1 MKLPLTLALLLPSL
15 AGLAQTLT
23 NDGGTLTVEAGA
35 TLYVEGGVQSKATSV
50 VTNAGTV
57 QLTGDLTNEGT
68 LTSSGQLQFTGAA
81 NQVFQPGP
89 AAVTNLTLNNTGA
102 NGQRTLSIPA
112 NLTLTGQLTLL
123 SGLVRTAS
131 VGATTPLATLTL
143 TDGASVVGEAAG
155 RYVQGNL
162 RVLRAAVNAS
172 TGSVDF
178 SNGLVLNP
186 NGQSLGAVAVTRT
199 AGLQAAGVSYG
210 QNLEGTQKGID
221 RVWAVEAASQP
232 AQPVAV
238 TLSWVSDD
246 DNGFDTSLPGQLWR
260 AATAAGPWVRQGA
273 AASASSRSFTAAV
286 AQLGTL
292 TVSNINAP
300 LPVEL
305 TNFTAEPRADDALL
319 HWTTA
324 SEKDND
330 RFEVEASADGH
341 TFHRIGTVAGHG
353 TTSQPQQYQ
362 LVDKGISRYATDLVY
377 YRLRQVDRN
386 GTASLSP
393 VRTVRVLGLAGFAV
407 QLYPNPLHTGETPT
421 LLVRTAQ
428 AGPVQWQLTDV
439 LGRTIFSR
447 TGSVPVGTSPLSL
460 LPTKDLAMGVYLVRV
475 QQGKQSQTLKLI
487 RE

>member
-1 MKLPLTLALLLPSL
+1 MKLSFTLALLLPSL
-15 AGLAQTLT
+15 AGFAQTLT

-35 TLYVEGGVQSKATSV
+35 TLYVEGGLQSKATSIF
-50 VTNAGTV
+50 TNAGTL

-68 LTSSGQLQFTGAA
+68 LTSSGQLQFTGAT
-81 NQVFQPGP
+81 NQVFQPGS
-89 AAVTNLTLNNTGA
+89 AVVSNLILNNTGA
-102 NGQRTLSIPA
+102 TGQRTLSIPTD
-112 NLTLTGQLTLL
+112 LTLTGQLTLL
-123 SGLVRTAS
+123 SGMVRTAPL
-131 VGATTPLATLTL
+131 GATTPLATLTL
-143 TDGASVVGEAAG
+143 ADGASVVGEAAG

-162 RVLRAAVNAS
+162 RVLRAAVNSS

-186 NGQSLGAVAVTRT
+186 NGQSLGAVTVTRT

-210 QNLEGTQKGID
+210 QNLEATQKGID
-221 RVWAVEAASQP
+221 RVWAVAATQP

-273 AASASSRSFTAAV
+273 AASASNRSFTAAV
-286 AQLGTL
+286 TQLGTL
-292 TVSNINAP
+292 TVSNSNAP

-319 HWTTA
+319 RWTTA

-330 RFEVEASADGH
+330 RFEVEASADGQ
-341 TFHRIGTVAGHG
+341 TFRRIGTVAGHG
-353 TTSQPQQYQ
+353 TTAQPQQYQ

-393 VRTVRVLGLAGFAV
+393 VRTVRVLGLVGFAV
-407 QLYPNPLHTGETPT
+407 QFYPNPLHTGETPT
-421 LLVRTAQ
+421 LLVRTAL
-428 AGPVQWQLTDV
+428 AGPVQWQLTDA

-447 TGSVPVGTSPLSL
+447 TGSLPVGTSPLSL